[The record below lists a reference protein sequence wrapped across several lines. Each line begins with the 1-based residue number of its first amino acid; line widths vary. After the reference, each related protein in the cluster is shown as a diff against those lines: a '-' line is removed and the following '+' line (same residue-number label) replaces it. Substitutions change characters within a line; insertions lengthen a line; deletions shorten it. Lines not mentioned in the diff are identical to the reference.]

1 MTKIQV
7 FEHQSISYTG
17 RYAIPEFNQKQYH
30 AFESYFKKN
39 ERTPFFDLI
48 PKGVRFKSYVG
59 VIQIGDLVI
68 EVLPKAD
75 RKRQSSA
82 SKETW
87 PVTSRCFSTSSYTLP
102 QSVLPLARSMS
113 RSTSSS

>member
-30 AFESYFKKN
+30 ALESYFQKN

-68 EVLPKAD
+68 EVLPKVIVRD
-75 RKRQSSA
+75 NLQLQRRPGK
-82 SKETW
+82 
-87 PVTSRCFSTSSYTLP
+87 TSCWICFVP
-102 QSVLPLARSMS
+102 ANF
-113 RSTSSS
+113 

>member
-30 AFESYFKKN
+30 ALESYFQKN

-87 PVTSRCFSTSSYTLP
+87 QNILLDMLRTCELLKAGR
-102 QSVLPLARSMS
+102 ARM
-113 RSTSSS
+113 RTWD